1 MSTTNMIAEPASVHG
16 SPHTIGKAEAA
27 AQTVRSRIIAAPSLD
42 ALYRAALTF
51 CIDGADAMMY
61 ATLKGAEHAEALWQV
76 LSQCHPDRPSDVR
89 QKALTCIDRMFING
103 LTRWG
108 RKPTPSAM
116 NAFRNALSGWHQR
129 MDVLPSQDIVSLA
142 DWFTM
147 DGTQWIIGPGHP
159 CWPAQLTDL
168 SIRSDWAPPL
178 CLWVKGDP
186 RALTSCAKPVGIV
199 GSRDVN
205 EYGRYGPIRL
215 PSKPRWM
222 VIW

>member
-16 SPHTIGKAEAA
+16 SPHTIGKAETA

-129 MDVLPSQDIVSLA
+129 MDALPSQDIVSLA

-147 DGTQWIIGPGHP
+147 DGTQWIIGPDTHAG
-159 CWPAQLTDL
+159 L
-168 SIRSDWAPPL
+168 R
-178 CLWVKGDP
+178 
-186 RALTSCAKPVGIV
+186 
-199 GSRDVN
+199 N
-205 EYGRYGPIRL
+205 
-215 PSKPRWM
+215 
-222 VIW
+222 